1 MYYIKKVDWSRM
13 KKELIIFVV
22 NIVIGLVVILF
33 SYIGK
38 FRNVKNEER
47 ARYFLRL
54 IGIILLFLYT
64 IGFIEKICT
73 LR

>member
-13 KKELIIFVV
+13 KKEFIIFGV
-22 NIVIGLVVILF
+22 NAVIGLVVILF

-47 ARYFLRL
+47 DRYFLRL
-54 IGIILLFLYT
+54 IGIILLILYA
-64 IGFIEKICT
+64 IGFIEKIC
-73 LR
+73 R